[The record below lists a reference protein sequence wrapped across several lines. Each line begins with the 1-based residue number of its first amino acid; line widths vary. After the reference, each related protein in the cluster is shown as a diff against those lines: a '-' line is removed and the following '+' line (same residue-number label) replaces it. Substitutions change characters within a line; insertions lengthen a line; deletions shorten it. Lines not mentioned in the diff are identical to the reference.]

1 MRAQARLR
9 AGVAAIMIQALT
21 GRRSTAMLASRL
33 RRLAAAA
40 VAALVATLLSA
51 LAQPGGD
58 NVVLAVPNVALSFAP
73 GYLAEDLGLFAK
85 QGLNVKSVV
94 ITGIGSANAVI
105 SGSAD
110 FAQISG
116 ATLTRA
122 AARGQRL
129 LGLASTLIRPAVQ
142 IVLRKDIATTSG
154 FDPKAPLA
162 ERARLMRRRT
172 IGVDSINSVIH
183 AYVLLLARRAGY
195 NPDDIRIAPMAPQ
208 SLLAAFQTRQIDGFA
223 MSMPWPLQPVLEGNA
238 VVIASGFDGDP
249 PDMSPFGYNVF
260 VAKPETCERRKGVC
274 AKLGKAVV
282 EAIDT
287 MLDRPTE
294 ALAVLRKRFET
305 FDEKLFAAGFAEIR
319 KGARRPPVVTKADLE
334 NAEIYNIDA
343 GLLKPEEKLKS
354 YDGLYTDEYVK

>member
-40 VAALVATLLSA
+40 VAALVATPLSA

-129 LGLASTLIRPAVQ
+129 LGLASTLIRPAVLL
-142 IVLRKDIATTSG
+142 VLRKEIAAAAG
-154 FDPKAPLA
+154 FDPKAPLV
-162 ERARLMRRRT
+162 ERARLMHGRT

-183 AYVLLLARRAGY
+183 AYVLLLAR
-195 NPDDIRIAPMAPQ
+195 APATVPTT
-208 SLLAAFQTRQIDGFA
+208 SALRRWPRTACWRRSRPGRSTASPCRCRGRCSRCSKATR
-223 MSMPWPLQPVLEGNA
+223 W
-238 VVIASGFDGDP
+238 
-249 PDMSPFGYNVF
+249 
-260 VAKPETCERRKGVC
+260 
-274 AKLGKAVV
+274 
-282 EAIDT
+282 
-287 MLDRPTE
+287 
-294 ALAVLRKRFET
+294 
-305 FDEKLFAAGFAEIR
+305 
-319 KGARRPPVVTKADLE
+319 
-334 NAEIYNIDA
+334 
-343 GLLKPEEKLKS
+343 
-354 YDGLYTDEYVK
+354 